1 MVESK
6 FYERCGGQT
15 PTFLLSLI
23 LKRRHNYIIIKRC
36 FFKGLQKTSDLCL
49 KNFYFLLVA
58 LGRLFSAPTVN
69 NNKEMHSFM
78 IVLYHLSLSSL
89 TTSEYEHP
97 YWYLYGEHKLYLTET
112 IITRIRI
119 FYFICT
125 SLKQKAW
132 KSLLYFFFLP
142 VTQIKACTLSYIQQV
157 TMLPSQSSRRIS
169 GCLMQF

>member
-23 LKRRHNYIIIKRC
+23 SKRRHNYIIIKRC

-58 LGRLFSAPTVN
+58 LGRLFSAPTVLP
-69 NNKEMHSFM
+69 H
-78 IVLYHLSLSSL
+78 
-89 TTSEYEHP
+89 
-97 YWYLYGEHKLYLTET
+97 YLRVWASILIFVTLGEHKLYLTET
-112 IITRIRI
+112 IISKIRI

-132 KSLLYFFFLP
+132 KSLLYFFFPP

-157 TMLPSQSSRRIS
+157 TMLPSQSSRRVS